1 MKLSHPLLLVLGTLM
16 SNVLA
21 PQAWAFADEC
31 QLTLSQPDVDFGVV
45 NRALHTPASQELT
58 LGVQRLSLN
67 LSCSQPA
74 DMTLFYR
81 AIAAATAE
89 RFRFAEHGSYA
100 LRMSE
105 AQLDGQAVD
114 LGLISAVG
122 QVPEETAP
130 SLLWRPQQALVPVR
144 GGVAVQGQSLSAQ
157 LELTAWAQEKALQV
171 RDAVVWEASGLFDA
185 VAMGRSREITLRA
198 SFAPTACNVELSNGG
213 QVDFDQLSKNDLNP
227 DKSTR
232 LPPKDLTLRVDC
244 DAPAKFALV
253 MHDNRPGTATVNS
266 EIYYGLNLDNH
277 GNKIG
282 LYSLNV
288 DPANASADSFAR
300 VYRTDSTTQGAAWSS
315 SSSNPIP
322 IAGKS
327 YLGFTDSA
335 ASTAGPAWI
344 QNLTTTVTVDAVIAP
359 TTSLDLSTAVH
370 LDGSGTIEI
379 LYP

>member
-16 SNVLA
+16 SNVLV

-81 AIAAATAE
+81 AIAATAE

-100 LRMSE
+100 VRMSD
-105 AQLDGQAVD
+105 AVLDGQPVD

-122 QVPEETAP
+122 QIPEASAS
-130 SLLWRPQQALVPVR
+130 SLLWQPQQAIVPVR
-144 GGVAVQGQSLSAQ
+144 GGVAAQGQSLSAQ
-157 LELTAWAQEKALQV
+157 LELTAWASEKALQV
-171 RDAVVWEASGLFDA
+171 RDAVVWETTGLFDA
-185 VAMGRSREITLRA
+185 VATGLSREITLRA
-198 SFAPTACNVELSNGG
+198 SFAPTACKVELSNGG
-213 QVDFDQLSKNDLNP
+213 RVEFGRLTKNDLNA

-232 LPPKDLTLRVDC
+232 LPLKDLTLRVDC
-244 DAPAKFALV
+244 DAPMEFALV
-253 MHDNRPGTATVNS
+253 MHDNRPGSATINS
-266 EIYYGLNLDNH
+266 EIYYGLGLDHRN
-277 GNKIG
+277 NKIG

-300 VYRTDSTTQGAAWSS
+300 VYRTDSTTQGRAWSTS
-315 SSSNPIP
+315 SSTPIP
-322 IAGKS
+322 FAQRS

-335 ASTAGPAWI
+335 GSTAGPANI
-344 QNLTTTVTVDAVIAP
+344 QNLTTTVTVEAVIAP
-359 TTSLDLSTAVH
+359 TASLDLSTAVH
-370 LDGSGTIEI
+370 LDGSATIEI

>member
-1 MKLSHPLLLVLGTLM
+1 MKLSHPLLLTLGTLM
-16 SNVLA
+16 SNALA

-31 QLTLSQPDVDFGVV
+31 QLTLSQPVVDYGVV
-45 NRALHTPASQELT
+45 NRAMHNPASQELT

-81 AIAAATAE
+81 AIAATAE

-100 LRMSE
+100 VRMSE

-122 QVPEETAP
+122 QVPEVTAP

-171 RDAVVWEASGLFDA
+171 RDAVVWEATGLFDA
-185 VAMGRSREITLRA
+185 VAMGRSREISLRA
-198 SFAPTACNVELSNGG
+198 NFAPTACNVELSNGG
-213 QVDFDQLSKNDLNP
+213 QVDFGQLSKNDLQP
-227 DKSTR
+227 DKNTP

-253 MHDNRPGTATVNS
+253 MHDNRPGSATVNS
-266 EIYYGLNLDNH
+266 EIYYGLGLDN
-277 GNKIG
+277 GSNKIG

-300 VYRTDSTTQGAAWSS
+300 VYRTDSTTAGVAWSS

-322 IAGKS
+322 FAGKS
-327 YLGFTDSA
+327 YLGFTDRA
-335 ASTAGPAWI
+335 GSTAGPAWI
-344 QNLTTTVTVDAVIAP
+344 QNLTTTVTINAVIAP

-370 LDGSGTIEI
+370 LDGSATIEM